1 MCHKSGSPATGM
13 STEQALLALSVSP
26 NAGLLA
32 SSLTDVTA
40 TVDNAPSV
48 IINNVPEPE
57 SFALMGLGALGMLAA
72 RRRRA

>member
-1 MCHKSGSPATGM
+1 M
-13 STEQALLALSVSP
+13 LALSVSP

-40 TVDNAPSV
+40 TVNNAPSV
-48 IINNVPEPE
+48 IVNNVPEPE

-72 RRRRA
+72 RRRRT